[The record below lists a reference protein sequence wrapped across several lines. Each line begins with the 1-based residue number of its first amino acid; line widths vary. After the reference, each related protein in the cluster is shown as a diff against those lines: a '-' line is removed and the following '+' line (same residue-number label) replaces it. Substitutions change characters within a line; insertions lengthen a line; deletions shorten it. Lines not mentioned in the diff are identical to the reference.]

1 MSRNHWRNAAVEQIA
16 FPPLTDNITVDLVVI
31 GGGFTGLNAARVAAR
46 EGLRVCLIE
55 AETIGH
61 GGSGRN
67 VGLVNA
73 GLWLPPDQIKETLG
87 DTRGER
93 LINDLG
99 VGPDRVF
106 DLIKSYEI
114 QCDARRNGT
123 LHLAH
128 SSQAISDLRAREEQW
143 KNRGAPVT
151 LLDAQTKARHVGSDM
166 YRGALF
172 DARAGVIQP
181 LDYARGLA
189 RAAANKGVQIH
200 EKTAAVRIEWDDIW
214 QVTTGDGHVRAS
226 KLLIATNAY
235 NKLTSATRVYETS
248 IVSYFQCV
256 SQKIAQR
263 DFDAILSDH
272 HGCWDTALIMS
283 SFRKTRDN
291 RLVFGAMGETSG
303 TLGRYIHDGW
313 AQRAIQRIFPNLRIE
328 LSQSWSGRIAMTKKK
343 IPDIMRLGKDG
354 YAIFGYSGRGI
365 APGTVLGEQFGKY
378 SATEDESV
386 LCLNITDKY
395 QETFTNLKSRYYESG
410 ARVFHVI
417 NDR

>member
-1 MSRNHWRNAAVEQIA
+1 MSRNHWRNAVVEQVA

-31 GGGFTGLNAARVAAR
+31 GGGFTGLNAARVAAK

-55 AETIGH
+55 ANTIGH

-73 GLWLPPDQIKETLG
+73 GLWLPPDQIKQTLG
-87 DTRGER
+87 DARGER
-93 LINDLG
+93 LITDLG
-99 VGPDRVF
+99 RGPDRVF
-106 DLIKSYEI
+106 GLIKTYEI
-114 QCDARRNGT
+114 QCDAHRSGT

-128 SSQAISDLRAREEQW
+128 SSQAISDLRAREKQW
-143 KNRGAPVT
+143 QSRGASVT
-151 LLDAQTKARHVGSDM
+151 LLDAQTTAHHVGSDM
-166 YRGALF
+166 YHGALF

-189 RAAANKGVQIH
+189 RAAADMGVRIH
-200 EKTAAVRIEWDDIW
+200 EKTAAFHIERDDTW
-214 QVTTGDGHVRAS
+214 QISTSDGHVRAS

-256 SQKIAQR
+256 SQKLAQR
-263 DFDAILSDH
+263 DFDTILPDH

-291 RLVFGAMGETSG
+291 RLVFGAMGETDD
-303 TLGRYIHDGW
+303 TVGRNIHDGW
-313 AQRAIQRIFPNLRIE
+313 AQRAIRRIFPNLRIE
-328 LSQSWSGRIAMTKKK
+328 LSQSWSGRIAMTKNK

-365 APGTVLGEQFGKY
+365 APGTVLGEQFGIY
-378 SATEDESV
+378 TATEDESD
-386 LCLNITDKY
+386 LCLKITDKY
-395 QETFTNLKSRYYESG
+395 HETFTNLKSRYYETG
-410 ARVFHVI
+410 ARVFHI
-417 NDR
+417 IKDR

>member
-1 MSRNHWRNAAVEQIA
+1 MSRNHWRSAAVEQIA

-143 KNRGAPVT
+143 KNRGVPVT
-151 LLDAQTKARHVGSDM
+151 LLDAQTTARHVGSDM
-166 YRGALF
+166 YHGALF

-313 AQRAIQRIFPNLRIE
+313 AQRAIQRIFPKLRIE

-386 LCLNITDKY
+386 LCLKITDKY
-395 QETFTNLKSRYYESG
+395 HETFTNLKSRYYESG

>member
-1 MSRNHWRNAAVEQIA
+1 MSRNHWRNAAVEQVA

-31 GGGFTGLNAARVAAR
+31 GGGFTGLNAARVAAK

-55 AETIGH
+55 ANTIGH

-73 GLWLPPDQIKETLG
+73 GLWLPPDQIKQTLG
-87 DTRGER
+87 DARGER
-93 LINDLG
+93 LITDLG
-99 VGPDRVF
+99 RGPDRVF
-106 DLIKSYEI
+106 DLIKTYEI
-114 QCDARRNGT
+114 QCDVHCSGT

-128 SSQAISDLRAREEQW
+128 SSQAISDLRAREKQW
-143 KNRGAPVT
+143 QSRGASVT
-151 LLDAQTKARHVGSDM
+151 LLDAQTTAHHVGSDM
-166 YRGALF
+166 YHGALF

-189 RAAANKGVQIH
+189 RAAADMGVRIH
-200 EKTAAVRIEWDDIW
+200 EKTAAFHIERDDTW
-214 QVTTGDGHVRAS
+214 QISTSDGHVRAS

-256 SQKIAQR
+256 SQKLAQR
-263 DFDAILSDH
+263 DFDTILPDH

-291 RLVFGAMGETSG
+291 RLVFGAMGETND
-303 TLGRYIHDGW
+303 TVGRNIHDGW

-328 LSQSWSGRIAMTKKK
+328 LSQSWSGRIAMTKNK

-378 SATEDESV
+378 TATEDESD
-386 LCLNITDKY
+386 LCLMITDKY
-395 QETFTNLKSRYYESG
+395 HETFTNLKSRYYESG

-417 NDR
+417 KDR

>member
-1 MSRNHWRNAAVEQIA
+1 MSRNHWQNAAVEQVA
-16 FPPLTDNITVDLVVI
+16 FPPLTDSITVELVVI
-31 GGGFTGLNAARVAAR
+31 GGGFTGLNAARVAAQ

-55 AETIGH
+55 ANTIGH

-87 DTRGER
+87 DTCGER

-106 DLIKSYEI
+106 DLIKTYEI

-143 KNRGAPVT
+143 KNRGVPVT
-151 LLDAQTKARHVGSDM
+151 LLDAQTTARHVGSDM
-166 YRGALF
+166 YHGALF

-189 RAAANKGVQIH
+189 RAAADKGVQIH

-263 DFDAILSDH
+263 DFDTILSDH
-272 HGCWDTALIMS
+272 HGCWDTAVIMS

-354 YAIFGYSGRGI
+354 FAIFGYSGRGI

-386 LCLNITDKY
+386 LCLKITDKY
-395 QETFTNLKSRYYESG
+395 HETFTNLKSRYYESG

>member
-1 MSRNHWRNAAVEQIA
+1 MSRNHWRNAAVEQVA

-55 AETIGH
+55 ANSIGH

-73 GLWLPPDQIKETLG
+73 GLWLPPDQIKKTLG
-87 DTRGER
+87 DARGER
-93 LINDLG
+93 LINDLAT
-99 VGPDRVF
+99 GPDRVF
-106 DLIKSYEI
+106 DLIKTYEI

-128 SSQAISDLRAREEQW
+128 SNQAISDLRAREEQW

-151 LLDAQTKARHVGSDM
+151 FLDAQTTARHVGSDM
-166 YRGALF
+166 YHGALF

-189 RAAANKGVQIH
+189 RAAADMGVQIY
-200 EKTAAVRIEWDDIW
+200 EKTAAIHIEQSDIW
-214 QVTTGDGHVRAS
+214 HVTTSDGHVRAS

-235 NKLTSATRVYETS
+235 NNLTSATQVCETS

-291 RLVFGAMGETSG
+291 RLVFGAMGETEDII
-303 TLGRYIHDGW
+303 GRYIHDGW
-313 AQRAIQRIFPNLRIE
+313 AQRTIQRIFPEVTIE
-328 LSQSWSGRIAMTKKK
+328 LSQSWSGRIAMTKNKT
-343 IPDIMRLGKDG
+343 PDIMRFGKYG

-378 SATEDESV
+378 TATEDESD
-386 LCLNITDKY
+386 LCLKITDKY
-395 QETFTNLKSRYYESG
+395 RETFTNLKSRYYETC
-410 ARVFHVI
+410 ARVFHI
-417 NDR
+417 IKDR

>member
-1 MSRNHWRNAAVEQIA
+1 MSRNHWRNAAVEQVA

-55 AETIGH
+55 ANTIGH

-87 DTRGER
+87 DARGER

-99 VGPDRVF
+99 TGPDCVF
-106 DLIKSYEI
+106 DLIKTYEI
-114 QCDARRNGT
+114 QCDGRRNGT

-151 LLDAQTKARHVGSDM
+151 LLDAQTTAGHVGSDM
-166 YRGALF
+166 YHGALF

-181 LDYARGLA
+181 LDYTRGLA
-189 RAAANKGVQIH
+189 RAAADMGVRIH
-200 EKTAAVRIEWDDIW
+200 EKTAAIHLERDDIW
-214 QVTTGDGHVRAS
+214 QVTTSDGHVRAS

-235 NKLTSATRVYETS
+235 NNLASAIQVYETS
-248 IVSYFQCV
+248 ILSYFQCV
-256 SQKIAQR
+256 SQKLAQS
-263 DFDAILSDH
+263 DFEAILPDH
-272 HGCWDTALIMS
+272 QGCWDTALIMS

-291 RLVFGAMGETSG
+291 RLVFGAMGETEDII
-303 TLGRYIHDGW
+303 GRYIHDGW
-313 AQRAIQRIFPNLRIE
+313 AQRAIQRIFPNFKIE
-328 LSQSWSGRIAMTKKK
+328 LSQSWSGRIAMTKNK

-365 APGTVLGEQFGKY
+365 APGTVLGEQFGRY
-378 SATEDESV
+378 AATEDESV
-386 LCLNITDKY
+386 LCLKIVDKY
-395 QETFTNLKSRYYESG
+395 HETLTNLKSRYYESG
-410 ARVFHVI
+410 ARAFHI
-417 NDR
+417 IKDR

>member
-1 MSRNHWRNAAVEQIA
+1 MSRNHWRNAAVEQVT
-16 FPPLTDNITVDLVVI
+16 FPPLTDNITVELVVI
-31 GGGFTGLNAARVAAR
+31 GGGFTGLNAARVAAQ

-55 AETIGH
+55 ANTIGY

-73 GLWLPPDQIKETLG
+73 GLWLPPNQIKQTLG
-87 DTRGER
+87 GAGGER

-99 VGPDRVF
+99 TGPDRVF
-106 DLIKSYEI
+106 DLIKTYEI
-114 QCDARRNGT
+114 QCDAHRSGT

-128 SSQAISDLRAREEQW
+128 SSQAISDLRAREKQW
-143 KNRGAPVT
+143 QSRGAPVT
-151 LLDAQTKARHVGSDM
+151 LLDAQTTAHHVGSDM
-166 YRGALF
+166 YHGALF

-189 RAAANKGVQIH
+189 RAAADEGVQIY
-200 EKTAAVRIEWDDIW
+200 EKTAAVCIKRDDIW
-214 QVTTGDGHVRAS
+214 HVTTSDGHVRAS

-235 NKLTSATRVYETS
+235 NNLTSATQVYETS

-256 SQKIAQR
+256 SQKLSQR
-263 DFDAILSDH
+263 DFDAILPYH

-291 RLVFGAMGETSG
+291 RLVFGAMGETND
-303 TLGRYIHDGW
+303 TIGRHIHDGW
-313 AQRAIQRIFPNLRIE
+313 AQRAIKRVFPNVKIE
-328 LSQSWSGRIAMTKKK
+328 LSQSWSGRIAMTKNK
-343 IPDIMRLGKDG
+343 IPEIMRIGKDG
-354 YAIFGYSGRGI
+354 YAVFGYSGRGI

-378 SATEDESV
+378 TATENCSD
-386 LCLNITDKY
+386 LCLKITDNY
-395 QETFTNLKSRYYESG
+395 SEIFTNLQSRYYESG
-410 ARVFHVI
+410 ARVVHII

>member
-248 IVSYFQCV
+248 IVSYSQCV

>member
-1 MSRNHWRNAAVEQIA
+1 MSRNHWRSAAVEQIA

-143 KNRGAPVT
+143 KNRGVPVT
-151 LLDAQTKARHVGSDM
+151 LLDAQTTARHVGSDM
-166 YRGALF
+166 YHGALF

-189 RAAANKGVQIH
+189 RAAADKGVQIH

-263 DFDAILSDH
+263 DFDTILSDH
-272 HGCWDTALIMS
+272 HGCWDTAVIMS

-328 LSQSWSGRIAMTKKK
+328 LSQSWSGRIAMTKNKV
-343 IPDIMRLGKDG
+343 PEIMRLGKDG

-378 SATEDESV
+378 TVTEDESD
-386 LCLNITDKY
+386 LCLKLTNKY
-395 QETFTNLKSRYYESG
+395 RETFTNLKSRYYESG
-410 ARVFHVI
+410 ARVFHII

>member
-1 MSRNHWRNAAVEQIA
+1 MSRNHWRNAAVEQVA

-31 GGGFTGLNAARVAAR
+31 GGGFTGLNAARVAAQ
-46 EGLRVCLIE
+46 EGLRVCLID
-55 AETIGH
+55 ANTIGH

-73 GLWLPPDQIKETLG
+73 GLWLPPNQIKKTLG
-87 DTRGER
+87 DARGER

-99 VGPDRVF
+99 TGPDRVF
-106 DLIKSYEI
+106 DLLKTYEI
-114 QCDARRNGT
+114 QCDAHRNGT

-128 SSQAISDLRAREEQW
+128 SSRAISDLSAREEQW

-151 LLDAQTKARHVGSDM
+151 LLDAQTTAHHVGSEM
-166 YRGALF
+166 YHGALF

-189 RAAANKGVQIH
+189 RAAADEGVQIF
-200 EKTAAVRIEWDDIW
+200 EKTAAVRIKRDDIW
-214 QVTTGDGHVRAS
+214 QIETADGHVRAS

-235 NKLTSATRVYETS
+235 NYLTSATQVYETS

-256 SQKIAQR
+256 SQKLSQH
-263 DFDAILSDH
+263 DFDTILPEH

-291 RLVFGAMGETSG
+291 RLVFGAMGETDD
-303 TLGRYIHDGW
+303 TVGRYIHDGW
-313 AQRAIQRIFPNLRIE
+313 AQRAIQRIFPNVKIE
-328 LSQSWSGRIAMTKKK
+328 LSQSWSGRIAMTKNK
-343 IPDIMRLGKDG
+343 IPEIVRLGKDG

-378 SATEDESV
+378 AVSGVEDELS
-386 LCLNITDKY
+386 LTIATNY
-395 QETFTNLKSRYYESG
+395 RETFTNLKSRYYESG
-410 ARVFHVI
+410 ARIFHI
-417 NDR
+417 IIDR

>member
-1 MSRNHWRNAAVEQIA
+1 MSRNHWRSAAVEQIA

-106 DLIKSYEI
+106 DLIKTYEI

-143 KNRGAPVT
+143 KNRGVPVT
-151 LLDAQTKARHVGSDM
+151 LLDAQTTARHVGSDM
-166 YRGALF
+166 YHGALF

-263 DFDAILSDH
+263 DFDTILSDH

-291 RLVFGAMGETSG
+291 RLVFGAMGETND
-303 TLGRYIHDGW
+303 TVGRNIHDGW

-386 LCLNITDKY
+386 LCLKITDKY
-395 QETFTNLKSRYYESG
+395 HETFTNLKSRYYESG

>member
-1 MSRNHWRNAAVEQIA
+1 MSRNHWRNAAVEQAA
-16 FPPLTDNITVDLVVI
+16 FPPLTDNITADLVVI

-55 AETIGH
+55 ANSIGH

-73 GLWLPPDQIKETLG
+73 GLWLPPDQIKQTLG
-87 DTRGER
+87 DARGER

-99 VGPDRVF
+99 TGPDRVF
-106 DLIKSYEI
+106 DLIKTYKI
-114 QCDARRNGT
+114 QCDAHRSGT

-128 SSQAISDLRAREEQW
+128 SSQAISDLRAREKQW
-143 KNRGAPVT
+143 QSRGAPVI
-151 LLDAQTKARHVGSDM
+151 LLDAQTTAGHVGSDM
-166 YRGALF
+166 YHGALF

-189 RAAANKGVQIH
+189 RAAADKGVQIY
-200 EKTAAVRIEWDDIW
+200 EKTAAVRIKRDDIW
-214 QVTTGDGHVRAS
+214 QIETVDGHVRAA

-235 NKLTSATRVYETS
+235 NNLTSATQVYETS

-256 SQKIAQR
+256 SQKLPQR
-263 DFDAILSDH
+263 DFDAILPDH
-272 HGCWDTALIMS
+272 HGCWDTAMIMS

-291 RLVFGAMGETSG
+291 RLVFGAMGETID
-303 TLGRYIHDGW
+303 TIGRHIHDGW
-313 AQRAIQRIFPNLRIE
+313 AKRVIQRIFPNVKIE
-328 LSQSWSGRIAMTKKK
+328 LSQSWSGRIAMTKHK
-343 IPDIMRLGKDG
+343 IPEIMRLGKDG

-365 APGTVLGEQFGKY
+365 VPGTVLGEQFGKY
-378 SATEDESV
+378 AATEDEREF
-386 LCLNITDKY
+386 CLKITDKY
-395 QETFTNLKSRYYESG
+395 HETFTNFKSRYYEIG
-410 ARVFHVI
+410 ARVCHIV

>member
-1 MSRNHWRNAAVEQIA
+1 MSRNHWQNAAVEQVA
-16 FPPLTDNITVDLVVI
+16 FPPLTDSITVELVVI
-31 GGGFTGLNAARVAAR
+31 GGGFTGLNAARVAAQ

-55 AETIGH
+55 ANTIGH

-143 KNRGAPVT
+143 KNRGVPVT
-151 LLDAQTKARHVGSDM
+151 LLDAQTTARHVGSDM
-166 YRGALF
+166 YHGALF

-283 SFRKTRDN
+283 SFRKARDN

-343 IPDIMRLGKDG
+343 IPEIMKLGKDG

-386 LCLNITDKY
+386 LCLKITDKY
-395 QETFTNLKSRYYESG
+395 HETFTNLKSRYYESG
-410 ARVFHVI
+410 ARVFHTI

>member
-1 MSRNHWRNAAVEQIA
+1 MSRNHWRSAAVEQIA

-73 GLWLPPDQIKETLG
+73 GLWLPPDQINETLG

-143 KNRGAPVT
+143 KNRGVPVT
-151 LLDAQTKARHVGSDM
+151 LLDAQTTARHVGSDM
-166 YRGALF
+166 YHGALF

-263 DFDAILSDH
+263 DFDTILSDH
-272 HGCWDTALIMS
+272 HGCWDTAVIMS

-354 YAIFGYSGRGI
+354 FAIFGYSGRGI

-386 LCLNITDKY
+386 LCLKITDKY
-395 QETFTNLKSRYYESG
+395 HETFTKLKSRYYESG

>member
-1 MSRNHWRNAAVEQIA
+1 MSRNHWRNAAVEQVA
-16 FPPLTDNITVDLVVI
+16 FPSLSDNINVDLVVI
-31 GGGFTGLNAARVAAR
+31 GGGFTGLNAARVAAQ

-55 AETIGH
+55 ANTIGY

-73 GLWLPPDQIKETLG
+73 GLWLPPNQIKQTLG
-87 DTRGER
+87 DARGER

-99 VGPDRVF
+99 TGPDRVF
-106 DLIKSYEI
+106 DLIKTYEI
-114 QCDARRNGT
+114 QCDAHRSGT

-143 KNRGAPVT
+143 KNRGVPVT
-151 LLDAQTKARHVGSDM
+151 LLDAQTTARHVGSDM
-166 YRGALF
+166 YHGALF

-263 DFDAILSDH
+263 DFDTILSDH

-386 LCLNITDKY
+386 LCLKIIDKY
-395 QETFTNLKSRYYESG
+395 HETFTNLKSRYYESG
-410 ARVFHVI
+410 ARVFHVM

>member
-1 MSRNHWRNAAVEQIA
+1 MSRNHWRSAAVEQIA

-106 DLIKSYEI
+106 DLIKTYEI

-143 KNRGAPVT
+143 KNRGVPVT
-151 LLDAQTKARHVGSDM
+151 LLDAQTTAQHVGSDR
-166 YRGALF
+166 YHGALF

-200 EKTAAVRIEWDDIW
+200 EKTAAVRIEWEDIW

-263 DFDAILSDH
+263 DFDTILSDH

-386 LCLNITDKY
+386 LCLKITDKY
-395 QETFTNLKSRYYESG
+395 HETFTNLKSRYYESG

>member
-1 MSRNHWRNAAVEQIA
+1 MSRNHWRNAAVEQVA
-16 FPPLTDNITVDLVVI
+16 FPSLSDNINVDLVVI
-31 GGGFTGLNAARVAAR
+31 GGGFTGLNAARVAAQ

-55 AETIGH
+55 ANTIGY

-73 GLWLPPDQIKETLG
+73 GLWLPPNQIKQTLG
-87 DTRGER
+87 DARGER

-99 VGPDRVF
+99 TGPDRVF
-106 DLIKSYEI
+106 DLIKTYEI
-114 QCDARRNGT
+114 QCDAHRSGT

-143 KNRGAPVT
+143 KNRGVPVT
-151 LLDAQTKARHVGSDM
+151 LLDAQTTARHVGSDM
-166 YRGALF
+166 YHGALF

-263 DFDAILSDH
+263 DFDTILSDH

-386 LCLNITDKY
+386 LCLKIIDKY
-395 QETFTNLKSRYYESG
+395 HETFTNLKSRYYESG

>member
-1 MSRNHWRNAAVEQIA
+1 MSRNHWRNAAVEQVA

-31 GGGFTGLNAARVAAR
+31 GGGFTGLNAARVATR

-55 AETIGH
+55 ANSIGH

-73 GLWLPPDQIKETLG
+73 GLWLPPDQVKKTLG
-87 DTRGER
+87 DARGER
-93 LINDLG
+93 LNNDLG
-99 VGPDRVF
+99 TGPDRVF
-106 DLIKSYEI
+106 DLIETYEI

-128 SSQAISDLRAREEQW
+128 SNQAISDLRAREEQW
-143 KNRGAPVT
+143 KNRGSPVT
-151 LLDAQTKARHVGSDM
+151 LLDAETTAHHVGSDM
-166 YRGALF
+166 YHGALF

-189 RAAANKGVQIH
+189 RAAADMGVRIH
-200 EKTAAVRIEWDDIW
+200 EKTAAIHIERDDIW

-235 NKLTSATRVYETS
+235 NNLASANQVYETS

-256 SQKIAQR
+256 SQKLVQR
-263 DFDAILSDH
+263 DFDTILPEH

-291 RLVFGAMGETSG
+291 RLVFGAMGETEDII
-303 TLGRYIHDGW
+303 GRYIHDGW
-313 AQRAIQRIFPNLRIE
+313 AQRAIQRIFPEVTID
-328 LSQSWSGRIAMTKKK
+328 LSQSWSGRIAMTKNKT
-343 IPDIMRLGKDG
+343 PDIMRLGKDG

-378 SATEDESV
+378 TATEDESD
-386 LCLNITDKY
+386 LCLKVTDKY
-395 QETFTNLKSRYYESG
+395 RETFTNLKSRYYETG
-410 ARVFHVI
+410 ARVFHII

>member
-1 MSRNHWRNAAVEQIA
+1 MSRNHWRNAAVEQVA

-46 EGLRVCLIE
+46 AGLRVCLIE
-55 AETIGH
+55 ANTIGH

-87 DTRGER
+87 DARGER

-99 VGPDRVF
+99 TGPDRVF
-106 DLIKSYEI
+106 DLIKTYEI

-143 KNRGAPVT
+143 KNRSAPVT
-151 LLDAQTKARHVGSDM
+151 LLDAQTTAAHIGSDM
-166 YRGALF
+166 YHGALF

-189 RAAANKGVQIH
+189 RAGADMGVQIY
-200 EKTAAVRIEWDDIW
+200 EKTAAVRIKRDNIW
-214 QVTTGDGHVRAS
+214 QIETADGHVRAT

-235 NKLTSATRVYETS
+235 NNLTPATQVYETS

-291 RLVFGAMGETSG
+291 RLVFGAMGETEDII
-303 TLGRYIHDGW
+303 GRYIHDGW
-313 AQRAIQRIFPNLRIE
+313 AQRAIQRIFPNLKIE
-328 LSQSWSGRIAMTKKK
+328 LSQSWSGRIAMTKNK
-343 IPDIMRLGKDG
+343 IPDIIRLGKDG
-354 YAIFGYSGRGI
+354 FAIFGYSGRGI
-365 APGTVLGEQFGKY
+365 APGTVLGEQFGKFT
-378 SATEDESV
+378 ATEDECD
-386 LCLNITDKY
+386 LCLKITDKY
-395 QETFTNLKSRYYESG
+395 RETFTDLKSRYYETG
-410 ARVFHVI
+410 ARVFHI
-417 NDR
+417 IKDR

>member
-1 MSRNHWRNAAVEQIA
+1 MSRNHWRSAAVEQIA

-143 KNRGAPVT
+143 KNRGVPVT
-151 LLDAQTKARHVGSDM
+151 LLDAQTTARHVGSDM
-166 YRGALF
+166 YHGALF

-291 RLVFGAMGETSG
+291 RLVFGAMGETND
-303 TLGRYIHDGW
+303 TVGRNIHDGW

-343 IPDIMRLGKDG
+343 IPEIMRLGKDG

-386 LCLNITDKY
+386 LCLKITDKY
-395 QETFTNLKSRYYESG
+395 HETFTNLKSRYYESG

>member
-1 MSRNHWRNAAVEQIA
+1 MSRNHWRNAAVEQVA

-151 LLDAQTKARHVGSDM
+151 LLDAQTTARHLGSDM
-166 YRGALF
+166 YHGALF

-291 RLVFGAMGETSG
+291 RLVFGAMGETSD

-328 LSQSWSGRIAMTKKK
+328 LSQSWSGRIAMSKKK

-378 SATEDESV
+378 SATENESV
-386 LCLNITDKY
+386 LCLKITDKY
-395 QETFTNLKSRYYESG
+395 HETFTNLKSKYYESG

>member
-1 MSRNHWRNAAVEQIA
+1 MSRNHWRSAAVEQIA

-143 KNRGAPVT
+143 KNRGVPVT
-151 LLDAQTKARHVGSDM
+151 LLDAQTTARHVGSDM
-166 YRGALF
+166 YHGALF

-263 DFDAILSDH
+263 DFDTILSDH

-386 LCLNITDKY
+386 LCLKIIDKY
-395 QETFTNLKSRYYESG
+395 HETFTNLKSRYYESG

>member
-1 MSRNHWRNAAVEQIA
+1 MSRNHWRNAAVEQVA
-16 FPPLTDNITVDLVVI
+16 FPSLSDNINVDLVVI
-31 GGGFTGLNAARVAAR
+31 GGGFTGLNAARVAAQ

-55 AETIGH
+55 ANTIGY

-73 GLWLPPDQIKETLG
+73 GLWLPPNQIKQTLG
-87 DTRGER
+87 DARGER

-99 VGPDRVF
+99 TGPDRVF
-106 DLIKSYEI
+106 DLIKTYEI
-114 QCDARRNGT
+114 QCDAHRSGT

-143 KNRGAPVT
+143 KNRGVPVT
-151 LLDAQTKARHVGSDM
+151 LLDAQTTARHVGSDM
-166 YRGALF
+166 YHGALF

-263 DFDAILSDH
+263 DFDTILSDH

-354 YAIFGYSGRGI
+354 YTIFGYSGRGI

-386 LCLNITDKY
+386 LCLKITDKY
-395 QETFTNLKSRYYESG
+395 HETFTNLKSRYYESG

>member
-1 MSRNHWRNAAVEQIA
+1 MSRNHWQNAAVEQIA
-16 FPPLTDNITVDLVVI
+16 FPSLTDNITVDLVVI

-55 AETIGH
+55 AEIIGH

-99 VGPDRVF
+99 MGPDRVF

-151 LLDAQTKARHVGSDM
+151 LLDAQTTARHVGSDM
-166 YRGALF
+166 YHGALF

-200 EKTAAVRIEWDDIW
+200 EKTAAVHIEWDDIW

-235 NKLTSATRVYETS
+235 NKFTSATRVYETS

-386 LCLNITDKY
+386 LCLKITDKY
-395 QETFTNLKSRYYESG
+395 HETFTNLKSRYYESG

>member
-151 LLDAQTKARHVGSDM
+151 LLDAQTTARHLGSDM
-166 YRGALF
+166 YHGALF

-189 RAAANKGVQIH
+189 RVAANKGVQIH
-200 EKTAAVRIEWDDIW
+200 EKTVAVRIEWDDIW

-291 RLVFGAMGETSG
+291 RLVFGAMGETSD

-328 LSQSWSGRIAMTKKK
+328 LSQSWSGRIAMSKKK
-343 IPDIMRLGKDG
+343 IPDIMMLGKDG

-378 SATEDESV
+378 SATENESV
-386 LCLNITDKY
+386 LCLKITDKY
-395 QETFTNLKSRYYESG
+395 HETFTNLKSKYYESG

>member
-1 MSRNHWRNAAVEQIA
+1 MSRNHWRNAAVEQVA
-16 FPPLTDNITVDLVVI
+16 FPSLSDNINVDLVVI
-31 GGGFTGLNAARVAAR
+31 GGGFTGLNAARVAAQ

-55 AETIGH
+55 ANTIGY

-73 GLWLPPDQIKETLG
+73 GLWLPPNQIKQTLG
-87 DTRGER
+87 DARGER

-99 VGPDRVF
+99 TGPDRVF
-106 DLIKSYEI
+106 DLIKTYEI
-114 QCDARRNGT
+114 QCDAHRSGT

-143 KNRGAPVT
+143 KNRGVPVT
-151 LLDAQTKARHVGSDM
+151 LLDAQTTARHVGSDM
-166 YRGALF
+166 YHGALF

-189 RAAANKGVQIH
+189 RAAANKDVQIH

-263 DFDAILSDH
+263 DFDTILSDH

-386 LCLNITDKY
+386 LCLKITDKY
-395 QETFTNLKSRYYESG
+395 HETFTNLKSRYYESG

>member
-1 MSRNHWRNAAVEQIA
+1 MSRNHWRNAAVEQVA

-31 GGGFTGLNAARVAAR
+31 GGGFTGLNAARVAAH

-73 GLWLPPDQIKETLG
+73 GLWLPPDQIKQTLG
-87 DTRGER
+87 NTRGER

-106 DLIKSYEI
+106 DLIKTYEV
-114 QCDARRNGT
+114 QCDAHRSGT

-128 SSQAISDLRAREEQW
+128 SVNAISDLRAREQQW
-143 KNRGAPVT
+143 QSRDAPVT
-151 LLDAQTKARHVGSDM
+151 LLDAQTTAQYVGSDI
-166 YRGALF
+166 YHGALF

-189 RAAANKGVQIH
+189 RAAANAGAQIY
-200 EKTAAVRIEWDDIW
+200 ETTAAVPIERDDIW
-214 QVTTGDGHVRAS
+214 KVTTADGHVRAS

-235 NKLTSATRVYETS
+235 NNLTTATQVYDTS
-248 IVSYFQCV
+248 ILSYFQCV
-256 SQKIAQR
+256 SQTLAQR
-263 DFDAILSDH
+263 DFDAILPEH

-291 RLVFGAMGETSG
+291 RLVFGAMGETSD
-303 TLGRYIHDGW
+303 TIGRYIHDGW
-313 AQRAIQRIFPNLRIE
+313 AQRAIQRIFPNVKIE
-328 LSQSWSGRIAMTKKK
+328 LLQSWSGRIAMTKNK
-343 IPDIMRLGKDG
+343 IPEIMKLGKDG

-378 SATEDESV
+378 TATDDESD
-386 LCLNITDKY
+386 LCLTITDKY
-395 QETFTNLKSRYYESG
+395 CEILTNMKSRYYETG
-410 ARVFHVI
+410 ARVVHII
-417 NDR
+417 NGR

>member
-1 MSRNHWRNAAVEQIA
+1 MSRNHWRNAAVEHVA
-16 FPPLTDNITVDLVVI
+16 FPPLTNNITVDLVVI
-31 GGGFTGLNAARVAAR
+31 GGGFTGLNAARVAAG

-73 GLWLPPDQIKETLG
+73 GLWLPPDQIKQTLG
-87 DTRGER
+87 DVRGER

-99 VGPDRVF
+99 TGPDRVF
-106 DLIKSYEI
+106 DLIKTYEI

-128 SSQAISDLRAREEQW
+128 SSQAISDLRAREQQW
-143 KNRGAPVT
+143 QSRDAPVRLFDEQT
-151 LLDAQTKARHVGSDM
+151 TAQHVGSDR
-166 YRGALF
+166 YHGALF

-181 LDYARGLA
+181 LDYGRGLA
-189 RAAANKGVQIH
+189 RAAADKGVQIYQ
-200 EKTAAVRIEWDDIW
+200 KTAAVHIERDDIW
-214 QVTTGDGHVRAS
+214 QVTTRYGHIRAA

-235 NKLTSATRVYETS
+235 NNLTSATQVYKTS

-256 SQKIAQR
+256 SQELSQR
-263 DFDAILSDH
+263 DFDAILPDH

-291 RLVFGAMGETSG
+291 RLVFGAMGETSD
-303 TLGRYIHDGW
+303 TIGRHIHDGW
-313 AQRAIQRIFPNLRIE
+313 AQRAIQRIFPNVKIE
-328 LSQSWSGRIAMTKKK
+328 LSQSWSGRIAMTKNK
-343 IPDIMRLGKDG
+343 IPEIVRLGKDG

-378 SATEDESV
+378 MVAEYESD
-386 LCLNITDKY
+386 LCLKIKDNY
-395 QETFTNLKSRYYESG
+395 RETFTNLKSRYYESG
-410 ARVFHVI
+410 ARVFHI
-417 NDR
+417 LNDR

>member
-1 MSRNHWRNAAVEQIA
+1 MSRNHWRSAAVEQIA

-143 KNRGAPVT
+143 KNRGVPVT
-151 LLDAQTKARHVGSDM
+151 LLDAQTTARHVGSDM
-166 YRGALF
+166 YHGALF

-263 DFDAILSDH
+263 DFDTILSDH
-272 HGCWDTALIMS
+272 HGCWDTAVIMS

-354 YAIFGYSGRGI
+354 FAIFGYSGRGI

-386 LCLNITDKY
+386 LCLKITDKY
-395 QETFTNLKSRYYESG
+395 HETFTNLKSRYYESG

>member
-1 MSRNHWRNAAVEQIA
+1 MSRNHWRNAAVEQVA
-16 FPPLTDNITVDLVVI
+16 FPPLTNNITVDLVVI
-31 GGGFTGLNAARVAAR
+31 GGGFTGLNAARVAAG

-73 GLWLPPDQIKETLG
+73 GLWLPPDQIKQTLG
-87 DTRGER
+87 DVRGER
-93 LINDLG
+93 LIYDLG
-99 VGPDRVF
+99 TGPDRVF
-106 DLIKSYEI
+106 DLIKTYEI

-128 SSQAISDLRAREEQW
+128 SSQAISDLRAREQQW
-143 KNRGAPVT
+143 QSRDAPVRLFDEQT
-151 LLDAQTKARHVGSDM
+151 TAQHVGSDR
-166 YRGALF
+166 YHGALF

-189 RAAANKGVQIH
+189 RAAADKGVQIYQ
-200 EKTAAVRIEWDDIW
+200 KTAAVHIERDDIW
-214 QVTTGDGHVRAS
+214 QVTTRYGHIRAA

-235 NKLTSATRVYETS
+235 NNLTSATQVYKTS

-256 SQKIAQR
+256 SQELSQR
-263 DFDAILSDH
+263 DFDAILPDH

-283 SFRKTRDN
+283 SFRKTRNN
-291 RLVFGAMGETSG
+291 RLVFGAMGETSD
-303 TLGRYIHDGW
+303 TIGRHIHDGW
-313 AQRAIQRIFPNLRIE
+313 AQRAIQRIFPNVKIE
-328 LSQSWSGRIAMTKKK
+328 LSQSWSGRIAMTKNK
-343 IPDIMRLGKDG
+343 IPEIVRLGKDG

-378 SATEDESV
+378 MVAEDESD
-386 LCLNITDKY
+386 LCLKIKDNY
-395 QETFTNLKSRYYESG
+395 RETFTNLKSRYYESG
-410 ARVFHVI
+410 ARVFHI
-417 NDR
+417 LNDR

>member
-1 MSRNHWRNAAVEQIA
+1 MSRNHWRSAAVEQIA

-143 KNRGAPVT
+143 KNRGVPVT
-151 LLDAQTKARHVGSDM
+151 LLDAQTTARHVGSDM
-166 YRGALF
+166 YHGALF

-214 QVTTGDGHVRAS
+214 QVTTGDGHVHAS

-263 DFDAILSDH
+263 DFDTILSDH

-386 LCLNITDKY
+386 LCLKIIDKY
-395 QETFTNLKSRYYESG
+395 HETFTNLKSRYYEIG

>member
-1 MSRNHWRNAAVEQIA
+1 MSRNHWRSAAVEQIA

-143 KNRGAPVT
+143 KNRGVPVT
-151 LLDAQTKARHVGSDM
+151 LLDAQTTARHVGSDM
-166 YRGALF
+166 YHGALF

-343 IPDIMRLGKDG
+343 IPNIMRLGKDG

-386 LCLNITDKY
+386 LCLKITDKY
-395 QETFTNLKSRYYESG
+395 HETFTNLKSRYYESG

>member
-1 MSRNHWRNAAVEQIA
+1 MSRNHWRSAAVEQIA

-31 GGGFTGLNAARVAAR
+31 GGGFTGLNAARVAAL

-143 KNRGAPVT
+143 KNRGVPVT
-151 LLDAQTKARHVGSDM
+151 LLDAQTTAQHVGSDR
-166 YRGALF
+166 YHGALF

-256 SQKIAQR
+256 SRKIAQR
-263 DFDAILSDH
+263 DFDAILPDH

-313 AQRAIQRIFPNLRIE
+313 AQRAIQRIFPKLRIE

-386 LCLNITDKY
+386 LCLKITDKY
-395 QETFTNLKSRYYESG
+395 HETFTNLKSRYYESG

>member
-1 MSRNHWRNAAVEQIA
+1 MSRNHWRSAAVEQIA

-106 DLIKSYEI
+106 DLIKTYEI

-151 LLDAQTKARHVGSDM
+151 LLDAQTTARHVGSDM
-166 YRGALF
+166 YHGALF

-263 DFDAILSDH
+263 DFDTILSDH

-386 LCLNITDKY
+386 LCLKITDKY
-395 QETFTNLKSRYYESG
+395 HEKFTNLKSRYYESG